1 MSKRAVNSWMTVGI
15 LSALAFGELLREV
28 VTRSG
33 LTAFDP
39 TVASFI
45 AAHRIGW
52 LAAVLAV
59 VTEAGSAFF
68 IVPLG
73 VAIGGYLLFR
83 FKTWMPVIQLGVGV
97 GGAVASYAILK
108 PAVGR
113 SRPGAALQYGP
124 PDTGWAFPSGH
135 STQAVAFYGLL
146 AVVLIGSLWPRRRLL
161 VALTCGAI
169 AGVVLFS
176 RLYLGVHWLTDVLGG
191 LALAL
196 TWIAIVM
203 LLTAAFES
211 WKAHQTGGKHGT
223 FDVDLAGAQRFGDL
237 ACNTVLVRHL
247 DPRRIHDRSIQL
259 STSPLA
265 DRFLRL

>member
-1 MSKRAVNSWMTVGI
+1 MVGI
-15 LSALAFGELLREV
+15 VSAVAFSELLREV

-39 TVASFI
+39 TVVNFI

-59 VTEAGSAFF
+59 VTEAGSAFL

-73 VAIGGYLLFR
+73 VAICGCLLFR
-83 FKTWMPVIQLGVGV
+83 FKTLMPVFQLGVGV

-113 SRPGAALQYGP
+113 LRPGAALQYGP

-161 VALTCGAI
+161 VALTSGAI

-191 LALAL
+191 LSLGL

-203 LLTAAFES
+203 LLTAAFDS
-211 WKAHQTGGKHGT
+211 WRAQATGGDETG
-223 FDVDLAGAQRFGDL
+223 FDVDLAGARRPRDL
-237 ACNTVLVRHL
+237 VGNCVPVRHL
-247 DPRRIHDRSIQL
+247 DPRRIHDRSIQF
-259 STSPLA
+259 SPSPLA
-265 DRFLRL
+265 DGFRRL